1 VSFYLFGTKRLIIL
15 VQKLGLVGSVGI
27 PPTILPELVHLELLV
42 RPVASTL
49 PTVELDH
56 LHHHLQQQFV
66 RWIHLAL
73 LEADCA
79 LKLAIGLVLAFREL
93 FQALEA

>member
-1 VSFYLFGTKRLIIL
+1 
-15 VQKLGLVGSVGI
+15 
-27 PPTILPELVHLELLV
+27 VHLELLV